1 MASPVPSQTSATASA
16 STSKPK
22 PSQPP
27 VPILSSQFAR
37 VYAVAHPALLLSLV
51 TYRFS
56 SVIDHPI
63 SELLGDIPYLVALQ
77 VVFVMGC
84 LPPAGSEK
92 ESSSSGTDDT
102 KKKVPGSAPRRRG
115 KPSGAGS
122 PWSAG
127 LIQVVW
133 KLTVT
138 YFLSYFPISVTCRY
152 S

>member
-1 MASPVPSQTSATASA
+1 MASPAPSQTPATATA

-27 VPILSSQFAR
+27 VPILPSQFAR

-56 SVIDHPI
+56 SVTDNPI
-63 SELLGDIPYLVALQ
+63 AELLSDIPYLVGLQ

-92 ESSSSGTDDT
+92 ESTGSGTDDT
-102 KKKVPGSAPRRRG
+102 KKKVPGSTPRRRG
-115 KPSGAGS
+115 KSSGAGS

-127 LIQVVW
+127 LVQVVW

-138 YFLSYFPISVTCRY
+138 SPLLCDIRY
-152 S
+152 MQI